1 MIDKRG
7 FFNDSRAVSDV
18 GDKMNVDGDVV
29 SSPTHRS
36 ASMPNI
42 ALHISHTFDEN
53 ICTVSVIDDDDRILF
68 YRPCHKHY
76 LDLVCN
82 VFNLSRSL
90 DILLSSLEIVTHH
103 DDENQLKP

>member
-1 MIDKRG
+1 MIEKNG
-7 FFNDSRAVSDV
+7 FFGISGQGCDLANGMMSNGSFFYAA
-18 GDKMNVDGDVV
+18 
-29 SSPTHRS
+29 TYRS
-36 ASMPNI
+36 AFIPNI
-42 ALHISHTFDEN
+42 ALHISHIFDEN

-82 VFNLSRSL
+82 VFNFSRSL